1 MGHSLSSFTS
11 RKALSSKRGVWRQF
25 IEGIMYDGG
34 RKQDGVKMLVNG
46 SRVRTLKDGGMKQG
60 PVVYWMSREQRVKD
74 NWALLYAQELALE
87 RKASLLVTFALA
99 PQFLGA
105 TMRQYDFMLKGLACV
120 EDDLAKSAIPFYLL
134 KGNPEKEIPD
144 LSTTV
149 EASAL
154 VSDFDPLRIKREWKA
169 KLMTRLHIPFYEVD
183 AHNIVPCWM
192 ASSKQ
197 EYGAYTLRPK
207 LKRLL
212 PDFLTDYP
220 ALQRHPYRMKR
231 THERID
237 WRKVQTFLKMD
248 SSADGI
254 DSVESG
260 ESAAA
265 NALEHFL
272 AKKLNDYNVKRNDPC
287 LDGQSNLSPYL
298 HFGQLAAQRLALEV
312 NKVSAV
318 ENSKDAFLEE
328 LIVRRELA
336 DNFCFY
342 NEAYDR
348 FGGFPRWAQESL
360 NRHRSDKR
368 EYIYTVS
375 QFEEAI
381 THDPLWNAAQRE
393 MARKGK
399 MHGYMRM
406 YWCKKILEW
415 TQSPEEALGSA
426 IYLNDKYELDGRD
439 PNGYAGIA
447 WSIGGVHD
455 RAWFD
460 RKVFGKVRYM
470 SYGGCKSKFDVETYI
485 KQNRA

>member
-1 MGHSLSSFTS
+1 
-11 RKALSSKRGVWRQF
+11 
-25 IEGIMYDGG
+25 
-34 RKQDGVKMLVNG
+34 MLVNG
-46 SRVRTLKDGGMKQG
+46 KRVRTLKDAEITKG
-60 PVVYWMSREQRVKD
+60 PVIYWMSREQRVKD
-74 NWALLYAQELALE
+74 NWALLYAQELAME
-87 RKASLLVTFALA
+87 RKTPLLVAFALA

-120 EDDLAKSAIPFYLL
+120 EDDLARSAIPFYLL
-134 KGNPEKEIPD
+134 EGLPEKTIAD
-144 LSTTV
+144 FSMTV
-149 EASAL
+149 NASAL
-154 VSDFDPLRIKREWKA
+154 VGDFDPLRIKREWKA
-169 KLMTRLHIPFYEVD
+169 KLIARLHVPFYEVD

-220 ALQRHPYRMKR
+220 ALERHPYRMKR
-231 THERID
+231 MDERID
-237 WRKVQTFLKMD
+237 WPKVRTHLKMD
-248 SSADGI
+248 RSAGI
-254 DSVESG
+254 VDSGESG
-260 ESAAA
+260 EAAA
-265 NALEHFL
+265 SHVLDHFI
-272 AKKLNDYNVKRNDPC
+272 AKKLNDYNLNRNDPC

-298 HFGQLAAQRLALEV
+298 HFGQLAAQRVALEV
-312 NKVSAV
+312 TEARADQ
-318 ENSKDAFLEE
+318 KDAFLEE
-328 LIVRRELA
+328 LIVRRELS

-348 FGGFPRWAQESL
+348 FEGFPHWAQVSL
-360 NRHRSDKR
+360 NEHRSDKR
-368 EYIYTVS
+368 EYAYTVS
-375 QFEEAI
+375 QFEEAV
-381 THDPLWNAAQRE
+381 THDRLWNAAQME
-393 MARKGK
+393 MVRKGK

-415 TQSPEEALGSA
+415 TKSPEEALGSA

-460 RKVFGKVRYM
+460 RKIFGKVRYM
-470 SYGGCKSKFDVETYI
+470 SYGGCQSKFNVEAYI
-485 KQNRA
+485 KQNRL

>member
-1 MGHSLSSFTS
+1 M
-11 RKALSSKRGVWRQF
+11 
-25 IEGIMYDGG
+25 
-34 RKQDGVKMLVNG
+34 KQNGDKMQVNDE
-46 SRVRTLKDGGMKQG
+46 RIRTLKDAARGKG

-74 NWALLYAQELALE
+74 NWALLYAQELAME
-87 RKASLLVTFALA
+87 RKAPLLVAFALA

-105 TMRQYDFMLKGLACV
+105 TMRQYDFILKGLACV
-120 EDDLAKSAIPFYLL
+120 DDDLARSAIPFYLL
-134 KGNPEKEIPD
+134 DGLPEKTIAD
-144 LSTTV
+144 FSMMV
-149 EASAL
+149 NASAL

-169 KLMTRLHIPFYEVD
+169 KLIARLHIPFYEVD
-183 AHNIVPCWM
+183 AHNIVPCWI

-220 ALQRHPYRMKR
+220 ALERHPYRMKR
-231 THERID
+231 MDERID
-237 WRKVQTFLKMD
+237 WQKVRTHLKMD
-248 SSADGI
+248 RSVGI
-254 DSVESG
+254 VDSVEPG
-260 ESAAA
+260 EAAAA
-265 NALEHFL
+265 NVLVHFI
-272 AKKLNDYNVKRNDPC
+272 AKKLNDYNLNRNDPC

-298 HFGQLAAQRLALEV
+298 HFGQLAAQRIALEV
-312 NKVSAV
+312 KKARVDLK
-318 ENSKDAFLEE
+318 SKDAFLEE
-328 LIVRRELA
+328 LVVRRELS

-348 FGGFPRWAQESL
+348 FEGFPRWAQESL
-360 NRHRSDKR
+360 NKHRSEER
-368 EYIYTVS
+368 EYTYTVS
-375 QFEEAI
+375 QFEEAN

-393 MARKGK
+393 MVRKGK

-415 TQSPEEALGSA
+415 TKSPEEALSSA

-455 RAWFD
+455 RAWFE
-460 RKVFGKVRYM
+460 RKIFGKVRYM
-470 SYGGCKSKFDVETYI
+470 SYGGCQSKFDVEAYI
-485 KQNRA
+485 KQNRF